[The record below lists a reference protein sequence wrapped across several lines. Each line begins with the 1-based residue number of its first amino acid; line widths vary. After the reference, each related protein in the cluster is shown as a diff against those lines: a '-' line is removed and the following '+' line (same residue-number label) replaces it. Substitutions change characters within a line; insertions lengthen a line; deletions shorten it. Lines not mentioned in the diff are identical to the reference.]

1 MRDRTPAAHY
11 GLLSGGIVFFGTDP
25 RTQRRFVVQSIEGG
39 GWGGRPFEDGE
50 SATVTVCQGDVRNAS
65 IEGIELKC
73 PVLVEQRALR
83 QDSGGAGKFRS
94 GLGLEVRVKNLVEGR
109 WNLARPHRKKC
120 PPWGLWGGRDGF
132 NEDKFLRLPG
142 SSEYTSVDAN
152 RYPAP
157 ADAEVLLQT
166 GTGGGW
172 GDPFERDPAMVAW
185 DALEGYVSVKAARE
199 QYGVALKPDFS
210 VDPAETARLRQAAKR
225 NVAS

>member
-1 MRDRTPAAHY
+1 
-11 GLLSGGIVFFGTDP
+11 
-25 RTQRRFVVQSIEGG
+25 VQ
-39 GWGGRPFEDGE
+39 
-50 SATVTVCQGDVRNAS
+50 
-65 IEGIELKC
+65 
-73 PVLVEQRALR
+73 QRALR

-225 NVAS
+225 NVAN